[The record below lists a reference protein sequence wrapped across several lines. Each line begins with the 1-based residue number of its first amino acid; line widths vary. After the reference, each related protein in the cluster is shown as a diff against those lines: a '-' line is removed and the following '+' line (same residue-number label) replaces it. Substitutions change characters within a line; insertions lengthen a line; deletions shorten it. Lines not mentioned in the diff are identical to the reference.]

1 MRDDREL
8 TPEQLAAFGAE
19 LDALR
24 QRTLADLGADDARYI
39 RRVRAAVRVCC
50 WSGRALLMFGWLP
63 PTWLLGSL
71 LLGLGKI
78 LENMELGH
86 NVMHGQYDWMNDP
99 EFAGRAYEWDIA
111 GPSDFWRHT
120 HNHIHHTY
128 TNVLGKDDDVGYGV
142 VRLFPEQRWKPFYRW
157 QPLWVT
163 LQALLFQ
170 YAVAIQHLRLDKY
183 AKGRLDKAELMP
195 LLRRLRA
202 KLGRQW
208 TKDYLLFPLLGL
220 FAGGFGAVF
229 VGNLLANVLRNLWTF
244 TVIFCGHFTEK
255 AVVFRPRCWRDPW
268 PLVPAPVARLQQP
281 GGRAAVPHPD
291 RQPQPPDRASSLP
304 GPAGASLRRA
314 VPRGPRNR
322 PALRA
327 DLQQRTPGTA
337 ILTVLRRIW
346 VYRLPPRAAR
356 RGAAEP
362 TERSRRPW
370 RGRSGAGI
378 MPPCAPRR
386 GFRPPRGVGVSPNAG
401 RPAPAIGQQRRS
413 FPNLSM
419 LGGCRPGPVRP
430 GTVMFSP
437 LVTFPRSTPPPAHA
451 GRLRPVHH
459 PHRPAP
465 DPGRRRRP
473 VVGGLMASYYFGLV
487 CGGKFGHKL
496 IASFGHIRSYV
507 ACAGIATVT
516 VLLHALVDQLEVWLL
531 LRFITGAVMMNQ
543 YMVIESWL
551 NEQAESHQRGKV
563 FAGYMVAVDL
573 GLVLGQGLLALS
585 PTLDYKPLLLVA
597 ICFAS
602 CLIPLAMTRR
612 VHPAKLVAAP
622 LEVRFF
628 WQRVPQALGTIF
640 IAGLMVGAFYGLAP
654 VYANRNGLDASQS
667 SFFVGMCIV
676 AGFCA
681 QWPLGWLSD
690 RLDRSWLI
698 RGNAVLLCLAS
709 IPMWG
714 LVTLPYW
721 LLLANGFVTG
731 MLLFTLYPLAVALAN
746 DHVEQPRRVA
756 LSAMLLT
763 TYGVGACIGPLV
775 AGALMRHFGP
785 GLFYMLVSGYA
796 VLLVFWVQPKRVT
809 GEHRVDEAPLQHVAM
824 PDTVSPMAATLDPRV
839 EEVPEELVV
848 EAPANI
854 GRSDGEPDAGEK
866 PAQS

>member
-1 MRDDREL
+1 
-8 TPEQLAAFGAE
+8 
-19 LDALR
+19 
-24 QRTLADLGADDARYI
+24 
-39 RRVRAAVRVCC
+39 
-50 WSGRALLMFGWLP
+50 
-63 PTWLLGSL
+63 
-71 LLGLGKI
+71 
-78 LENMELGH
+78 
-86 NVMHGQYDWMNDP
+86 
-99 EFAGRAYEWDIA
+99 
-111 GPSDFWRHT
+111 
-120 HNHIHHTY
+120 
-128 TNVLGKDDDVGYGV
+128 
-142 VRLFPEQRWKPFYRW
+142 
-157 QPLWVT
+157 
-163 LQALLFQ
+163 
-170 YAVAIQHLRLDKY
+170 
-183 AKGRLDKAELMP
+183 
-195 LLRRLRA
+195 
-202 KLGRQW
+202 
-208 TKDYLLFPLLGL
+208 
-220 FAGGFGAVF
+220 
-229 VGNLLANVLRNLWTF
+229 
-244 TVIFCGHFTEK
+244 
-255 AVVFRPRCWRDPW
+255 
-268 PLVPAPVARLQQP
+268 
-281 GGRAAVPHPD
+281 
-291 RQPQPPDRASSLP
+291 
-304 GPAGASLRRA
+304 
-314 VPRGPRNR
+314 
-322 PALRA
+322 
-327 DLQQRTPGTA
+327 
-337 ILTVLRRIW
+337 
-346 VYRLPPRAAR
+346 
-356 RGAAEP
+356 
-362 TERSRRPW
+362 
-370 RGRSGAGI
+370 
-378 MPPCAPRR
+378 
-386 GFRPPRGVGVSPNAG
+386 
-401 RPAPAIGQQRRS
+401 
-413 FPNLSM
+413 
-419 LGGCRPGPVRP
+419 
-430 GTVMFSP
+430 MFSP
-437 LVTFPRSTPPPAHA
+437 LVTFPALYTATLLMLA
-451 GRLRPVHH
+451 GSGLFTTYIGLRLTQEG
-459 PHRPAP
+459 AG
-465 DPGRRRRP
+465 DLW
-473 VVGGLMASYYFGLV
+473 VGGLMASYYFGLV

-809 GEHRVDEAPLQHVAM
+809 GERGA
-824 PDTVSPMAATLDPRV
+824 AATRGDAGHGQPDGRHPRPARRGSAGGAGGGGAGEYRPLRRRAGRRRETRSV
-839 EEVPEELVV
+839 LSRERQV
-848 EAPANI
+848 EADASRSRCTRFGAAAVQAHDRLDDGQAETAGLGVAARGVATVETVEQARQRFGRQPVAGVLHAQQEFPRSAQAAHFDQAVGAGVADGVGQQVAQRPAEQLRI
-854 GRSDGEPDAGEK
+854 GA
-866 PAQS
+866 